1 MARVTWPNLAIN
13 LFSDSPLSCR
23 MVTSG
28 TDIIWC
34 GLLVANWAT
43 NFAFKVAK
51 ESIDPGGK
59 RVNQLSTA
67 PLREVG
73 KTLQYMYL
81 SVVNKVNWE
90 TYELMCLS
98 GSVVPSYLSK
108 VGLFQLGGNL
118 VASIS
123 SVKGNWWFAK
133 SSTCCYVASRSSRWE
148 TSAWHSC
155 RGSFLSLPS
164 CG

>member
-1 MARVTWPNLAIN
+1 M
-13 LFSDSPLSCR
+13 
-23 MVTSG
+23 
-28 TDIIWC
+28 
-34 GLLVANWAT
+34 ANWAT

-123 SVKGNWWFAK
+123 SVKGNW
-133 SSTCCYVASRSSRWE
+133 
-148 TSAWHSC
+148 
-155 RGSFLSLPS
+155 
-164 CG
+164 